1 MPLRDATEQWSTKR
15 GLTSLNLT
23 GQAPSVAAECCTL
36 VRFEKRIN
44 MFDQKPPPWGT
55 DPLSTFFSEAE
66 HNDRVTS
73 LKLASVYALLQR
85 AHAAFQRV
93 GEAV

>member
-1 MPLRDATEQWSTKR
+1 VPLRDATEQWSTKR

-44 MFDQKPPPWGT
+44 MFDQKPPPWALKIFYLIFPERFKIMGI
-55 DPLSTFFSEAE
+55 DAEIEA
-66 HNDRVTS
+66 
-73 LKLASVYALLQR
+73 LAKGWNTVFKPYAL
-85 AHAAFQRV
+85 
-93 GEAV
+93 